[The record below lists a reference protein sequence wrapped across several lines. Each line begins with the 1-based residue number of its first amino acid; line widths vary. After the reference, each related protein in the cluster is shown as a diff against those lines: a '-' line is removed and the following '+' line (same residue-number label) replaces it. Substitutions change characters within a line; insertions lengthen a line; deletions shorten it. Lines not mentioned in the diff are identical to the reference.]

1 MGGIQCIKCFVV
13 AIIHRGLFC
22 VAVAGFRGFLACLA
36 DVEEAGIICGT
47 GVELLAISKENLR
60 WTIAYERGRSVTG

>member
-13 AIIHRGLFC
+13 AIIHRSLFC
-22 VAVAGFRGFLACLA
+22 VAVAGFREFLAGLT

-47 GVELLAISKENLR
+47 GVEHAGDIEGKP
-60 WTIAYERGRSVTG
+60 ERVNRV